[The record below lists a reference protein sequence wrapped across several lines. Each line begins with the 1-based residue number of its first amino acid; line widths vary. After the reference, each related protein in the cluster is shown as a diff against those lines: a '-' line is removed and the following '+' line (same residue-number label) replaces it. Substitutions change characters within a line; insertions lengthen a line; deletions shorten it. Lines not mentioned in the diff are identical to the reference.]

1 MTPFQRVMAIRTG
14 GNTERCHGIR
24 HVGSY
29 SVGLHSWNVA
39 MLMLVLWPG
48 DFPRL
53 VTYCLTH
60 DIPEAWVGDI
70 PAPTKRYCP
79 EIKTACNRMEDEIFL
94 RLNLSNGAALPK
106 EDRAKLK
113 ACDHLELYLWARE
126 QTYGG
131 NMHADCVRRELER
144 FFLETP
150 LPWVAHELYEV
161 IKAGVTEY
169 ATDNLIKELNRG

>member
-1 MTPFQRVMAIRTG
+1 M
-14 GNTERCHGIR
+14 
-24 HVGSY
+24 
-29 SVGLHSWNVA
+29 
-39 MLMLVLWPG
+39 
-48 DFPRL
+48 
-53 VTYCLTH
+53 
-60 DIPEAWVGDI
+60 
-70 PAPTKRYCP
+70 
-79 EIKTACNRMEDEIFL
+79 
-94 RLNLSNGAALPK
+94 NLSNGAALPK